1 MGNQGAA
8 LVRNSIYTVICH
20 ERNWEHQ
27 ILQYFQW
34 RVISLVPRILQPQSL
49 AIFKPDDDFHIIPII
64 IITLNWPIASYKL
77 RSFILIW
84 NFQEDEPSSAD
95 KAVQGNAQNFHH
107 FDHSFKAEIHTTS
120 GPTFIK
126 EFGECAYANRQVQ
139 VICKGSTFEI
149 IEDVG
154 ISNRKSVQIA
164 YKQVSRSL

>member
-1 MGNQGAA
+1 MESYFSGLSNFQSHA
-8 LVRNSIYTVICH
+8 LANLET
-20 ERNWEHQ
+20 
-27 ILQYFQW
+27 
-34 RVISLVPRILQPQSL
+34 
-49 AIFKPDDDFHIIPII
+49 DDDFFIFSII
-64 IITLNWPIASYKL
+64 ISLNCPRALFKL
-77 RSFILIW
+77 RSSISII
-84 NFQEDEPSSAD
+84 NFQEDEPSPAD
-95 KAVQGNAQNFHH
+95 RASSQGYSQNFHH